1 MVDHPIGRNT
11 GFPPKTHATT
21 RAYGKPGT
29 VRGGHPAVCA
39 GNRQDHINDAFPADT
54 KVKRSAF
61 VRASPGLAEG
71 FATVV
76 ARFIRFRHGFAGA
89 ACGLAGVFALA
100 GDAGAQGRLDAR
112 YVVTLGGLPIGRGAW
127 AIDIHD
133 SQYVASANGTT
144 TGLLRVFASG
154 QGSTAVRGTVS
165 NGHILP
171 AAYASTV
178 TTDRKSEELHI
189 NLAGGNVKD
198 YSVDPPTPPSPDR
211 IPVTDAHR
219 RGVTDPMSAALTPV
233 AGTADPVSPEA
244 CERKVAI
251 FDGRMRYDLKL
262 AYKRMETVR
271 AARGYQGPAVV
282 CAVYFVPIA
291 GYIPQRAAIKYL
303 ISQRDIEAWLAP
315 VAGTRVVVPF
325 RVSLPTPLGLGIM
338 EATDFVTEAQ
348 RSHESAFN
356 AKIR

>member
-1 MVDHPIGRNT
+1 
-11 GFPPKTHATT
+11 
-21 RAYGKPGT
+21 
-29 VRGGHPAVCA
+29 
-39 GNRQDHINDAFPADT
+39 
-54 KVKRSAF
+54 
-61 VRASPGLAEG
+61 LAEG

-76 ARFIRFRHGFAGA
+76 ARFTRFQRGFAA
-89 ACGLAGVFALA
+89 AVCSLTGVLAVA
-100 GDAGAQGRLDAR
+100 GNAGAQGRLDAR

-133 SQYVASANGTT
+133 DQYVASANGTT

-165 NGHILP
+165 NGHLLP
-171 AAYASTV
+171 VAYTSTV

-198 YSVDPPTPPSPDR
+198 FSVDPPSPPSPDR
-211 IPVTDAHR
+211 VPVTDAHR
-219 RGVTDPMSAALTPV
+219 RGVTDPMSAALAQV
-233 AGTADPVSPEA
+233 AGTTDPVSPEA
-244 CERKVAI
+244 CDRKVAI
-251 FDGRMRYDLKL
+251 FDGRMRYDLRL
-262 AYKRMETVR
+262 TYKRMETVR
-271 AARGYQGPAVV
+271 ASKGYQGPAVV

-315 VAGTRVVVPF
+315 VAGTRVVVPY
-325 RVSLPTPLGLGIM
+325 RISVPTPLGLGIM

-348 RSHESAFN
+348 RSRESAYN
-356 AKIR
+356 AKSQ